1 VSARIFVYRDRDY
14 YTHEYCEWHVAE
26 WNGEIIGRRRTRE
39 EAVELLEKRTH
50 ETDPARTRH
59 RRKPKPLIAGNQ

>member
-1 VSARIFVYRDRDY
+1 VKIFVYRGRDY
-14 YTHEYCEWHVAE
+14 DSREWCDWYAATID
-26 WNGEIIGRRRTRE
+26 GDIIGRRRTRE

-50 ETDPARTRH
+50 ETDAARTRH